1 MRIKGVIHIGAHYGE
16 EHNVYKI
23 NNINNLVYF
32 ELLND
37 NFKVLETRIGKEAIL
52 YKLALGSE
60 EKEIE
65 MFVESANNG
74 QSSSILEPDIH
85 LIQYPSIVFDKKEVV
100 MMKRLDDVIDNSTS
114 DYNLINI
121 DVQGYELEV
130 FRGSIKTL
138 GNIDYIIAEINRD
151 EVYKNCA
158 KIHEL
163 ESFLRDF
170 DFQLVEENWIGKT
183 WGDGLFIKNS
193 ILNDLT
199 FLRQSAGENDIPTED
214 QISDIKNLSIEKQAL
229 LFMQEKYSRKNPPK
243 VN

>member
-1 MRIKGVIHIGAHYGE
+1 MILDFNNCISKYNMQIKGVIHIGAHYGE
-16 EHNVYKI
+16 EHNLYKI
-23 NNINNLVYF
+23 NNINKIVYF
-32 ELLND
+32 EPLSD
-37 NFKVLETRIGKEAIL
+37 NFRVLESRIGKEATL

-65 MFVESANNG
+65 MYVESANNG
-74 QSSSILEPDIH
+74 QSSSILEPVIH

-100 MMKRLDDVIDNSTS
+100 MMKRLDDVIDNSDG

-138 GNIDYIIAEINRD
+138 ENIDYIIAEINRD

-163 ESFLRDF
+163 TSFLGNF
-170 DFQLVEENWIGKT
+170 GFQLVEENWIGGT
-183 WGDGLFIKNS
+183 WGDGLFIKNK
-193 ILNDLT
+193 
-199 FLRQSAGENDIPTED
+199 
-214 QISDIKNLSIEKQAL
+214 IS
-229 LFMQEKYSRKNPPK
+229 
-243 VN
+243 